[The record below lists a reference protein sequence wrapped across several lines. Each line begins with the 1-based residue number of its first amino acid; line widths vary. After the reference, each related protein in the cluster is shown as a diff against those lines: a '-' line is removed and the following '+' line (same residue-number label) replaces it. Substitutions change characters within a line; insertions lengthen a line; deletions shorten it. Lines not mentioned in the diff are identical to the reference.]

1 MPRLT
6 SKNSVILR
14 IRKRRDFETLC
25 AGGGGEREQI
35 MLVSVG
41 GVGAVKNVTLGVFN
55 SERLQ
60 YESQQFSVSV

>member
-14 IRKRRDFETLC
+14 IRKRRAFKTPC
-25 AGGGGEREQI
+25 AGVGKREQI

-55 SERLQ
+55 SEKLQ

>member
-6 SKNSVILR
+6 SKNGVILR
-14 IRKRRDFETLC
+14 IRKRRAFETLC
-25 AGGGGEREQI
+25 AGGGEREQI

>member
-14 IRKRRDFETLC
+14 IRKRRAFETLC
-25 AGGGGEREQI
+25 SEGEREQI
-35 MLVSVG
+35 MLASVS

-55 SERLQ
+55 SEKLQ

>member
-1 MPRLT
+1 M
-6 SKNSVILR
+6 
-14 IRKRRDFETLC
+14 RRC
-25 AGGGGEREQI
+25 VPGGESEQI

>member
-1 MPRLT
+1 MSRLT

-14 IRKRRDFETLC
+14 IRKRRAFETLC
-25 AGGGGEREQI
+25 AGGGEREQI

-41 GVGAVKNVTLGVFN
+41 VVGAVKNVTLGVFN

>member
-6 SKNSVILR
+6 SKNGVILR
-14 IRKRRDFETLC
+14 IRKRRAFETLC
-25 AGGGGEREQI
+25 AGGGEREQI

-41 GVGAVKNVTLGVFN
+41 VVGAVKNVTLGVFN

>member
-14 IRKRRDFETLC
+14 IRKRRAFETLC
-25 AGGGGEREQI
+25 SGGEREQI
-35 MLVSVG
+35 MLASVS

-55 SERLQ
+55 SEKLQ

>member
-14 IRKRRDFETLC
+14 IRKRRAFETLC
-25 AGGGGEREQI
+25 AGGGEREQI
-35 MLVSVG
+35 MLVLVG
-41 GVGAVKNVTLGVFN
+41 GVGAVNNVTLGVFN

>member
-1 MPRLT
+1 MFSDEPAA
-6 SKNSVILR
+6 KDVY
-14 IRKRRDFETLC
+14 KRQ
-25 AGGGGEREQI
+25 EQI

-41 GVGAVKNVTLGVFN
+41 GAGAVKHVTLGVFN

>member
-6 SKNSVILR
+6 SKNGVILR
-14 IRKRRDFETLC
+14 IRKRRAFETLC
-25 AGGGGEREQI
+25 SGGEREQI
-35 MLVSVG
+35 MLASVG

>member
-14 IRKRRDFETLC
+14 IRKRRAFETLC
-25 AGGGGEREQI
+25 AGGGKREQI

-41 GVGAVKNVTLGVFN
+41 VVGAVKNVTLGVFN

>member
-1 MPRLT
+1 MSRLT

-14 IRKRRDFETLC
+14 IRKRRAFETLC
-25 AGGGGEREQI
+25 AGGGEREQI

>member
-14 IRKRRDFETLC
+14 IRKRRAFETLC
-25 AGGGGEREQI
+25 AGGGEREQI

-41 GVGAVKNVTLGVFN
+41 GAGAVKNVTLGVFN

>member
-1 MPRLT
+1 M
-6 SKNSVILR
+6 
-14 IRKRRDFETLC
+14 RRCVPE
-25 AGGGGEREQI
+25 GEREQI

>member
-14 IRKRRDFETLC
+14 IRKRRAFETLC
-25 AGGGGEREQI
+25 AGGGEREQI

-55 SERLQ
+55 SEKLQ

>member
-14 IRKRRDFETLC
+14 IRKRRAFETLC
-25 AGGGGEREQI
+25 AGGGEREQI

-60 YESQQFSVSV
+60 YESQRFSVSV

>member
-14 IRKRRDFETLC
+14 IRKRRAFETLC
-25 AGGGGEREQI
+25 AGGGEREQI

-41 GVGAVKNVTLGVFN
+41 GVGAVKNVTFGVFN

>member
-14 IRKRRDFETLC
+14 IRKRRAFETLC
-25 AGGGGEREQI
+25 AGGGEREQI
-35 MLVSVG
+35 MPVSVG

>member
-6 SKNSVILR
+6 SKNGVILR
-14 IRKRRDFETLC
+14 IRKRRAFETLC
-25 AGGGGEREQI
+25 AGGGGREQI

-41 GVGAVKNVTLGVFN
+41 VVGAVKNVTLGVFN

>member
-6 SKNSVILR
+6 SKNGVILR
-14 IRKRRDFETLC
+14 IRKRRAFETLC
-25 AGGGGEREQI
+25 AGGGEREQI

-41 GVGAVKNVTLGVFN
+41 GAGAVKNVTLGVFN

>member
-6 SKNSVILR
+6 SKNGVILR

-25 AGGGGEREQI
+25 AGGGEREQI
-35 MLVSVG
+35 MPVSVG
-41 GVGAVKNVTLGVFN
+41 VVGAVKNVTLGVFN

>member
-14 IRKRRDFETLC
+14 IRKRRAFETLC
-25 AGGGGEREQI
+25 AGGEREQI

>member
-6 SKNSVILR
+6 SKDSVILR
-14 IRKRRDFETLC
+14 IRKRRAFETLC
-25 AGGGGEREQI
+25 SGGEREQI

-55 SERLQ
+55 SERL
-60 YESQQFSVSV
+60 

>member
-14 IRKRRDFETLC
+14 IRKRRAFETLC
-25 AGGGGEREQI
+25 AGGGEREQI

-41 GVGAVKNVTLGVFN
+41 VVGAVKNVTLGVFN

>member
-6 SKNSVILR
+6 SKNGVILR
-14 IRKRRDFETLC
+14 IRKRRAFETLC
-25 AGGGGEREQI
+25 AGGGDREQI

-41 GVGAVKNVTLGVFN
+41 VVGAVKNVTLGVFN

>member
-6 SKNSVILR
+6 SKNSMILR
-14 IRKRRDFETLC
+14 IRKRRAFETLC
-25 AGGGGEREQI
+25 AGGGEREQI
-35 MLVSVG
+35 MPVSVG

-55 SERLQ
+55 SEKLQ

>member
-14 IRKRRDFETLC
+14 IRKRRSFETLC
-25 AGGGGEREQI
+25 AGGGEREQI

>member
-6 SKNSVILR
+6 SKNSMILR
-14 IRKRRDFETLC
+14 IRKRRAFETLC
-25 AGGGGEREQI
+25 AGGGEREQI
-35 MLVSVG
+35 MPVSVG

>member
-14 IRKRRDFETLC
+14 IRKRRAFETLR
-25 AGGGGEREQI
+25 AGGEREQI

>member
-1 MPRLT
+1 M
-6 SKNSVILR
+6 
-14 IRKRRDFETLC
+14 RRC
-25 AGGGGEREQI
+25 VPGGEREQI

-41 GVGAVKNVTLGVFN
+41 VVGAVKNVTLVVFN

>member
-14 IRKRRDFETLC
+14 TRKRRAFETLC
-25 AGGGGEREQI
+25 AGGGEREQI